1 MAQIVELACK
11 EAVFHFNKK
20 HLEDSTVPMWIV
32 MAKGETYYV
41 EHVDANIPWTTKETP
56 DNVRTKGALKFK
68 DCLVTIDEDNCANIC
83 VLTEHDITRLR
94 NKEKGI
100 TRIQLNWEV
109 GNAFANIIKGKVRHG
124 PVKRIPGRCSSTFYI
139 TDILSPKDMTVLGLM
154 LPGKYREIMPNEPLY
169 KYYDDPSTVPD
180 FDEEDLYEEDDE

>member
-1 MAQIVELACK
+1 MSQIELACK

-68 DCLVTIDEDNCANIC
+68 ECLLTIGEDNCATIG
-83 VLTEHDITRLR
+83 VLTAHDQIRLR
-94 NKEKGI
+94 NQERGI
-100 TRIQLNWEV
+100 TRIQINWEV
-109 GNAFANIIKGKVRHG
+109 GNAFANIAKNKGIRHG
-124 PVKRIPGRCSSTFYI
+124 PIKRIPGRCGSTFYI
-139 TDILSPKDMTVLGLM
+139 TDILSPRDMTILGLV
-154 LPGKYREIMPNEPLY
+154 LTGKYREIMPNEALY
-169 KYYDDPSTVPD
+169 KYYDDPESIP
-180 FDEEDLYEEDDE
+180 DEEDDLEEMYEE